1 MYIIY
6 QKRNILAVH
15 IAKQLSQKKHRSKV
29 GAVHLTNVFGD
40 VRKVGLILT
49 PPILEANNDD
59 IAFLSMV
66 MYYDQVILPIT
77 IYKPFERVITGIDFL
92 KMDNIDNFIQNNKEK
107 LKLIRESI
115 KEI

>member
-1 MYIIY
+1 MCIIY

-49 PPILEANNDD
+49 PPILENNDD
-59 IAFLSMV
+59 VDESSSLKQKKRKRHDDDDKELEGKKKSYSKGKKKKNKLRFRIRLIFG
-66 MYYDQVILPIT
+66 I
-77 IYKPFERVITGIDFL
+77 KPD
-92 KMDNIDNFIQNNKEK
+92 KK
-107 LKLIRESI
+107 LL
-115 KEI
+115 